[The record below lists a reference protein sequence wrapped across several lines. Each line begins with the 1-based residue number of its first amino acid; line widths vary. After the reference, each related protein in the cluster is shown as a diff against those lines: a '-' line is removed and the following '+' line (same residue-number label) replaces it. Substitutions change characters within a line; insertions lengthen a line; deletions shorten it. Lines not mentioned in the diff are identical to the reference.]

1 MQDNQTFR
9 SILNSNIPPEP
20 IDIFVNDPDF
30 EYSFKTDET
39 SSSTVIHKL
48 SYKNATKVLP
58 YFLEEKNIS
67 YNELLSLINTSL
79 IIHNIFSKQ
88 NIKDRLEL
96 FSVIDTTPKPNCI
109 LLKQFKHQ
117 KNNMFF
123 LQIEEFYLTGHAGN
137 EHISLEQEK
146 CESSTDSVYY
156 TLLSYIDYFIKSRT
170 NIDNYTFSDLFN
182 YLIKESSYSFYS
194 KWFNNNLTNVIH
206 DEQFI
211 NQLPSETINLIEHN
225 PYTTDIRRSVEDF
238 CSNKNEIA
246 IAMTKKEN
254 LKLNS
259 GRTSF
264 YKNEI
269 ISYLKQEKYIECG
282 FNRSFLP
289 KLNAILLDSVSP
301 INISYILSIIS
312 LHDFNL
318 KLHYQDSPSIKENFF
333 VLSKKLVDDKL
344 KNPTDYFIRI
354 IYRTLHID
362 IYQGSIHMQS
372 MFKPYGRETFNVDIV
387 DINDGYSLAYL
398 SYMDF
403 TIKKIEKILSL
414 DRNEITFGDI
424 ELLEIINY

>member
-20 IDIFVNDPDF
+20 IDIFLHDPDF
-30 EYSFKTDET
+30 EYSFKSDEK
-39 SSSTVIHKL
+39 SNSTVHHKL

-58 YFLEEKNIS
+58 YFIEEKNIS

-79 IIHNIFSKQ
+79 IIDNIFAKPTI
-88 NIKDRLEL
+88 NDNLEL
-96 FSVIDTTPKPNCI
+96 FSVIETSKKPNSI
-109 LLKQFKHQ
+109 LLTQIQTNGH
-117 KNNMFF
+117 NLF
-123 LQIEEFYLTGHAGN
+123 LLKIEEFHLTGRAGDD
-137 EHISLEQEK
+137 HIRIVQEN
-146 CESSTDSVYY
+146 CECSTDSVYY
-156 TLLSYIDYFIKSRT
+156 TLLSYIDFFIKCRT
-170 NIDNYTFSDLFN
+170 NIDNYTLSDLYN
-182 YLIKESSYSFYS
+182 YLIVESSYSFYS

-211 NQLPSETINLIEHN
+211 NQLPAETINLIEYN

-246 IAMTKKEN
+246 MTKKEN
-254 LKLNS
+254 LNS

-269 ISYLKQEKYIECG
+269 ISYLKQDKYIECG

-318 KLHYQDSPSIKENFF
+318 KLHYQDSSSIKEDFF
-333 VLSKKLVDDKL
+333 VLSKKLVDDKF
-344 KNPTDYFIRI
+344 KIATDYFIRI
-354 IYRTLHID
+354 IYRTLHIE

-387 DINDGYSLAYL
+387 DINDGYSLAYS

-414 DRNEITFGDI
+414 DRNEITFGNI